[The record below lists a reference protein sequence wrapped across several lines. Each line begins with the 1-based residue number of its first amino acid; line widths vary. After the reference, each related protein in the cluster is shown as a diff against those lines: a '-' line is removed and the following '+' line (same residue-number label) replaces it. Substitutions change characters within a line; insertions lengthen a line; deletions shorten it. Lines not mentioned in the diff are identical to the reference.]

1 MEKVRYYI
9 MKPNLRLFGGIEVT
23 KDTEFE
29 CYNDDKTVHQTLK
42 DLVLTTEIVK
52 ESNYRDDKGKEYHS
66 KEESKLVTDVAEGT
80 ILIWN
85 EQIGYTILGSD
96 MVTLDEG
103 VSMLKKMRKVTHPIE
118 VGTKKAIENK

>member
-9 MKPNLRLFGGIEVT
+9 MKPNLRLFGGIKVD
-23 KDTEFE
+23 KNTEFDT
-29 CYNDDKTVHQTLK
+29 YNDDKTVHQTLK

-80 ILIWN
+80 VLIWN

-103 VSMLKKMRKVTHPIE
+103 VSMLKKMRKITHPIE
-118 VGTKKAIENK
+118 VGTKKATENK

>member
-9 MKPNLRLFGGIEVT
+9 MKPNLRLFGGTEAT
-23 KDTEFE
+23 KDAEFD

-42 DLVLTTEIVK
+42 NLVLTTEIK
-52 ESNYRDDKGKEYHS
+52 RESTYKDDEGREYKS
-66 KEESKLVTDVAEGT
+66 IEESKLVSTIAEGT
-80 ILIWN
+80 VLVWN

-103 VSMLKKMRKVTHPIE
+103 VKLIEQMRSITNPIE
-118 VGTKKAIENK
+118 EGTNKHIK